1 METLAYLHLT
11 ATTGVASAV
20 PQDRSRTVPLG
31 RAIAKTRSLSVPGAI
46 GAGLVSVATLIP
58 LSAQAQATLSQG
70 SSGPAVVELQQQLA
84 DLGYF
89 NANATGYYGSVTVEA
104 VRQFQADQGLQVDG
118 VAGPATQAALSGGGP
133 SAPSPSASSSSSP
146 SSSPSSSAASSSF
159 NSATADL
166 QADLAD
172 LGYYRG
178 RVDGM
183 YGPLTEEAIR
193 NFERDSNLPVTGVVS
208 IQLLN
213 ALDAEIA
220 ARNSSPG
227 NVATTPSSNSSS
239 AIPVIPPADS
249 VLLADNRSSD
259 TAKQD
264 SSKVVVQKAADE
276 IVVRQGSG
284 TGSIVVQQHPEL
296 TLVEAIPSTSVVVSQ
311 PNAPASTTIDQR
323 PVFTTAQPSLPFTG
337 AQPPNTP
344 YANYPPAVPPG
355 STFGTFPVGTTGP
368 GTYSNTGYGGTAYA
382 SPPGYDASFY
392 PYVVAIPHR
401 TQEDLVTA
409 LRFSPGA
416 FVAGSQ
422 RGTYINAG
430 SYSSRAEAE
439 TLTQALRQQGLDA
452 RVIFRPR

>member
-31 RAIAKTRSLSVPGAI
+31 RTLAKARSLSVPGAI

-84 DLGYF
+84 SLGYF

-104 VRQFQADQGLQVDG
+104 VRQFQAAQGLQVDG

-133 SAPSPSASSSSSP
+133 SAPSASSSSSP
-146 SSSPSSSAASSSF
+146 SSSSASSGF

-178 RVDGM
+178 QVDGM

-208 IQLLN
+208 IQMLN

-227 NVATTPSSNSSS
+227 NVATTPGSNSSS

-249 VLLADNRSSD
+249 VLLADNRSGD
-259 TAKQD
+259 ATKQD

-284 TGSIVVQQHPEL
+284 TGSIVVQQHPER

-323 PVFTTAQPSLPFTG
+323 PVFTNAQPSLPFTG

-344 YANYPPAVPPG
+344 YANYPPALPPG
-355 STFGTFPVGTTGP
+355 NTLGTFPVGTPGP

-439 TLTQALRQQGLDA
+439 TLAQALRQQGLDA